1 MGMGIPKCLIDV
13 GGRPIIAH
21 LLDRLADVA
30 DVRVVVG
37 FDAANVIRRI
47 KDLRRDVTF
56 VVNPSYRMTTTLHSY
71 VMGGAHLSA
80 PALYMDADIL
90 FEPRSFAAFRE
101 KIAARPRDAL
111 IAVTEAKTQDCVYAH
126 LDGQGR
132 ITRFSRQ
139 EAGPYE
145 WANLAWLPPGLLQE
159 QPSAVYERLAVHL
172 PLQAEPIVSYEMDT
186 PQDLEQLKAAYE
198 GFGRSEPTVRR

>member
-1 MGMGIPKCLIDV
+1 MGSRMGMGVPKCLIEV

-21 LLDRLADVA
+21 LLDRLAGVA

-37 FDAANVIRRI
+37 YDAANVIRRI

-71 VMGGAHLSA
+71 VMGGAHLDA

-90 FEPRSFAAFRE
+90 FEPRSFAAFLAKAGAQPAE
-101 KIAARPRDAL
+101 AL

-126 LDGQGR
+126 LDGRQR
-132 ITRFSRQ
+132 ITRFSRE

-145 WANLAWLPPGLLQE
+145 WANLAWLPPGLLEE
-159 QPSAVYERLAVHL
+159 QPSAVYERLAAHL
-172 PLQAEPIVSYEMDT
+172 PLQAEPVVSYEMDT
-186 PQDLEQLKAAYE
+186 PQDYEQLKAAYA
-198 GFGRSEPTVRR
+198 GFAAQA